1 MTSINYSNE
10 VECVLISDEDDDDAA
25 SAPTKGL
32 AQIKMANNH
41 INDNKNSN
49 DKDTN
54 SISSGDRASSLGIDD
69 SDGRRVSRR
78 RKNKTEHFEVVKSE
92 QIDNSVNSKSSV
104 VNQITTT
111 IPKDEK
117 KFNIENRAE
126 TRSRKRERSGS
137 PQTTDIKEVDPI
149 PYKEILSGLEGAA
162 FQSRYFQ
169 IHFALIFFVLTKLRL
184 SK

>member
-1 MTSINYSNE
+1 MKLMMTSINYPSE

-32 AQIKMANNH
+32 AQIKMASNH
-41 INDNKNSN
+41 AADNKSSI

-69 SDGRRVSRR
+69 NDGRRVSRR
-78 RKNKTEHFEVVKSE
+78 RKNKTEHFEGAKSE
-92 QIDNSVNSKSSV
+92 PVDNSVNSKSSAGS
-104 VNQITTT
+104 QITTT

-117 KFNIENRAE
+117 KFNVENRAE

-137 PQTTDIKEVDPI
+137 PQTVDTKEVDPI

-162 FQSRYFQ
+162 FQSRY
-169 IHFALIFFVLTKLRL
+169 IHF
-184 SK
+184 